1 MPLIFA
7 FFVALVT
14 SWAAL
19 QFDTS
24 AALKARAGD
33 VQATTFLIYQNALAA
48 YVANSAPTDGTVTD
62 ASLSFP
68 PGYVRNSAHTNV
80 VSGRILYTWIP
91 AANVTPGMVARLQQ
105 AAQYSV
111 AKVTASG
118 SALAKDG
125 ARSVPTTIPI
135 GAIVLIGE

>member
-19 QFDTS
+19 QFDSS
-24 AALKARAGD
+24 ATLKARAGD

-48 YVANSAPTDGTVTD
+48 YVAKNAPTDGTIAD

-68 PGYVRNSAHTNV
+68 PGYVRNSAHANV
-80 VSGRILYTWIP
+80 VSGRTLYTWIP
-91 AANVTPGMVARLQQ
+91 AASVTPGMVERLNK
-105 AAQYSV
+105 AAQYSI

-125 ARSVPTTIPI
+125 TRSVPTTIPV
-135 GAIVLIGE
+135 GAVVLIGE